1 MKFKDFNF
9 YNKSIDKDLKE
20 FYTLMEYAF
29 PDENE
34 RDTFEKI
41 CHYLIKN
48 KQQNNQYHVL
58 IAYDNEKILGGSIF
72 TYLNNSSSGVVEFIV
87 VSPNNRQKGVGK
99 AIYEEMLNILKLN
112 TKQNKK
118 TLLYVFAEI
127 DKPQYR
133 DENDRA
139 YLYFWTSNG
148 FKVLDIDYLQ
158 PALEE
163 SKQSTSKLLIIIKPM
178 TDKAM
183 ATKHIQDIFV
193 DFFSVCFDMENVLSS
208 NEYNLIKNSLHEPMV
223 LTAIP
228 LC

>member
-1 MKFKDFNF
+1 M
-9 YNKSIDKDLKE
+9 
-20 FYTLMEYAF
+20 
-29 PDENE
+29 
-34 RDTFEKI
+34 
-41 CHYLIKN
+41 
-48 KQQNNQYHVL
+48 
-58 IAYDNEKILGGSIF
+58 
-72 TYLNNSSSGVVEFIV
+72 
-87 VSPNNRQKGVGK
+87 
-99 AIYEEMLNILKLN
+99 
-112 TKQNKK
+112 
-118 TLLYVFAEI
+118 
-127 DKPQYR
+127 
-133 DENDRA
+133 
-139 YLYFWTSNG
+139 
-148 FKVLDIDYLQ
+148 LDIDYLQ

>member
-1 MKFKDFNF
+1 
-9 YNKSIDKDLKE
+9 
-20 FYTLMEYAF
+20 
-29 PDENE
+29 
-34 RDTFEKI
+34 
-41 CHYLIKN
+41 
-48 KQQNNQYHVL
+48 
-58 IAYDNEKILGGSIF
+58 
-72 TYLNNSSSGVVEFIV
+72 
-87 VSPNNRQKGVGK
+87 
-99 AIYEEMLNILKLN
+99 MLNILKLN

-118 TLLYVFAEI
+118 TLLYAFAEI

-163 SKQSTSKLLIIIKPM
+163 SKQSTLKLLIIIKPM

-193 DFFSVCFDMENVLSS
+193 EFFSICFDMENVLSS
-208 NEYNLIKNSLHEPMV
+208 NEYKLIKNSLHEPMV